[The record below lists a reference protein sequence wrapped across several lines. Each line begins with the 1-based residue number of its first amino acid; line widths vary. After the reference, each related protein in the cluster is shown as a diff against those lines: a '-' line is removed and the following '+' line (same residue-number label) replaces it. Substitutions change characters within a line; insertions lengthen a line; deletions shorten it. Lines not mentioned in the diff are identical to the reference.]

1 MGLMFICEEFVIL
14 QMHLITPQHAGKS
27 VAIACGKLVPG
38 ETKKEKKTATA
49 SWNFWPNFASVQNR
63 LKEDKKIDLVDQ

>member
-38 ETKKEKKTATA
+38 EAEGEEDGYGIMKLLTKFCKRAKTAERR
-49 SWNFWPNFASVQNR
+49 Q
-63 LKEDKKIDLVDQ
+63 ED